1 MDYSSV
7 MVIATF
13 ILSGWKLALV
23 VILAVIGGL
32 FVIEKMAEILRIIVT
47 FLVILAA
54 IIFCGIVLIGA
65 VAAFLVP

>member
-7 MVIATF
+7 MVIATL

-65 VAAFLVP
+65 AAALLAS